1 MGAVAQSP
9 ARGEHNC
16 RRKMKMLVLTLILA
30 VGWAAPL
37 PPQSFGDFF
46 RAAMPKIEIISEPSE
61 DQEYQDP
68 DATFDNYD
76 IPSFPGFGAG
86 FGSMPKVHVQIF
98 KTSNENKFPSF
109 GNNFPF
115 GESFPFRQGFP
126 FGSNTPFGDNIPEF
140 DYDSLP
146 FNIPHSSFG
155 TKNEDSADEDIDPT
169 SCGLFCSLL
178 KTAVKTLFTIPK
190 DIGDMVTE
198 LHNRK
203 NDIDEEDGYD
213 ISNSTYTEKVLPD
226 GTVVKVNK
234 TVIAD
239 TDDDGNSFFFHSSIL
254 HNIDLSDEGKD
265 GEIPTETPVDADKN
279 EDVLMDETTTKVL
292 NKEDEGIKEGTT
304 EKEETTSEKSMEVE
318 FGKVTEFYDPSE
330 NEIEETIDLRTAD
343 VRDLFE

>member
-1 MGAVAQSP
+1 MGVAQSP

-30 VGWAAPL
+30 AGWAAPL

-61 DQEYQDP
+61 DQEYQD
-68 DATFDNYD
+68 DTTFDNYD
-76 IPSFPGFGAG
+76 IPSFPGFGA
-86 FGSMPKVHVQIF
+86 
-98 KTSNENKFPSF
+98 SF

-203 NDIDEEDGYD
+203 NDIDEEEDGFD
-213 ISNSTYTEKVLPD
+213 VSNSTYTEKVLPN
-226 GTVVKVNK
+226 GTLVKVNK

-239 TDDDGNSFFFHSSIL
+239 TDDDGNSFFFHSSI
-254 HNIDLSDEGKD
+254 HNIELSNEGKD
-265 GEIPTETPVDADKN
+265 VEIPTETPVDADEN

-292 NKEDEGIKEGTT
+292 NKEDEG
-304 EKEETTSEKSMEVE
+304 
-318 FGKVTEFYDPSE
+318 
-330 NEIEETIDLRTAD
+330 
-343 VRDLFE
+343 